1 MDHYLFNGLFALVIA
16 LWTIVAVK
24 HESACRATANRLA
37 KDEIETVEQN
47 GDDEH

>member
-1 MDHYLFNGLFALVIA
+1 MDRYLFSGLFVLVIA

-24 HESACRATANRLA
+24 REGVCRLTTNGSA
-37 KDEIETVEQN
+37 KDEIETVNQN